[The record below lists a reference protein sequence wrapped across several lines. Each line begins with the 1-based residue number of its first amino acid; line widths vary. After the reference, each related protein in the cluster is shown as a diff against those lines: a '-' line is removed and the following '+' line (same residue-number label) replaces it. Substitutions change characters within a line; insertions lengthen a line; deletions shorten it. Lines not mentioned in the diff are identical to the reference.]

1 MNVTRITQ
9 LFSVQGGVSD
19 ARSVK
24 PDGVEAGTPQPRGSD
39 AVKLSESS
47 DPAARAAKVANL
59 RAAVQDGSYNYNR
72 EGVAN
77 AVYRD
82 LL

>member
-9 LFSVQGGVSD
+9 LFSVPGGSSGVQSSKPESIDSGVSTS
-19 ARSVK
+19 RL
-24 PDGVEAGTPQPRGSD
+24 SD
-39 AVKLSESS
+39 AVQLSSGS
-47 DPAARAAKVANL
+47 DPAQRAAKVANIK
-59 RAAVQDGSYNYNR
+59 AAVQDGSYNYNR
-72 EGVAN
+72 PGVAT